1 MNNDYETKIEAR
13 RTRTR
18 RLRLAAAACLLA
30 VGCTA
35 NTASSLAGAPAIDA
49 PIAVTESTQGAAP
62 FTQTSYADTVARVTP
77 AVVTVNSERRVRASE
92 NSPLDDPRFREFFER
107 FGQGGA
113 VPQQPRRQSGVG
125 SGIVVTRD
133 GYILT
138 NNHVVE
144 DAERVRVTFTDNREF
159 DAKVV
164 GNDPLSD
171 LAVLKI
177 EADNLPVLP
186 LGDSER
192 VRVGDVVLAV
202 GNPLGVGQTVT
213 AGIVSAK
220 NRASGIGDGSYADFI
235 QTDAPINRGNSG
247 GALVNTNGELIGINS
262 QILSPS
268 GGSIGIG
275 FAIPTNMA
283 RNVMDQLIKGGKVR
297 RSLLG
302 VLPQPVTS
310 DIARSLNLPEVRGV
324 LVAEVTQG
332 SAAER
337 AGVRVGDVI
346 TKLNGEVVRDPNSFR
361 NRIAST
367 APDSEIT
374 LTISRDGRDQDVR
387 ARLIERT
394 DETAS
399 NGNRPGGG
407 GSVGREPRP
416 TPSGALG
423 IDVAPLTPEQFRARS
438 LNQNNAGGLLV
449 RAIDPEGPAGD
460 AGINEGDVILSANRQ
475 PVRTADDLRSAVER
489 AGGRPLLLLISR
501 RAQSAQDS
509 EASSGSTQFTTE
521 STRFVTVTPRTT
533 TK

>member
-1 MNNDYETKIEAR
+1 MNDISESQNELR
-13 RTRTR
+13 PVRVR

-35 NTASSLAGAPAIDA
+35 DTATFAGAPADDA
-49 PIAVTESTQGAAP
+49 QQQQQAAAPVAQGAAP

-77 AVVTVNSERRVRASE
+77 AVVTVSSERRVRASE
-92 NSPLDDPRFREFFER
+92 DSPLDDPRFREFFER
-107 FGQGGA
+107 FGQGGGGV

-159 DAKVV
+159 DAKVI
-164 GNDPLSD
+164 GKDPQSD

-192 VRVGDVVLAV
+192 MRVGDVVLAV

-220 NRASGIGDGSYADFI
+220 NRASSLGDGSFEDFI

-275 FAIPTNMA
+275 FAIPSNMA
-283 RNVMDQLIKGGKVR
+283 RGVMDQLIKSGKVR
-297 RSLLG
+297 RSILG
-302 VLPQPVTS
+302 VRPQPVTS
-310 DIARSLNLPEVRGV
+310 DVARSLNLSEVRGV
-324 LVAEVTQG
+324 LVNEVTAG
-332 SAAER
+332 SAADK

-346 TKLNGEVVRDPNSFR
+346 LKLNGELVRDPNGFR
-361 NRIAST
+361 NRVAST
-367 APDSEIT
+367 PPDSEVT
-374 LTISRDGRDQDVR
+374 LTVSRDGREQDLR
-387 ARLIERT
+387 ARLVERT
-394 DETAS
+394 EETAS
-399 NGNRPGGG
+399 NERVRPNSGT
-407 GSVGREPRP
+407 EARP

-423 IDVAPLTPEQFRARS
+423 IDVAPLTPEQIRTRN
-438 LNQNNAGGLLV
+438 LNQNTAGGLLV
-449 RAIDPEGPAGD
+449 RAVDPEGPAGD
-460 AGINEGDVILSANRQ
+460 AGINEGDVIVSANRQ
-475 PVRTADDLRSAVER
+475 PVRTADDLRTAVER
-489 AGGRPLLLLISR
+489 AGGRPLLLLVNR
-501 RAQSAQDS
+501 RASNAGA
-509 EASSGSTQFTTE
+509 EGGFSS
-521 STRFVTVTPRTT
+521 FVTVTPRVAA
-533 TK
+533 K

>member
-1 MNNDYETKIEAR
+1 MNNDYESKIETR
-13 RTRTR
+13 RARTR
-18 RLRLAAAACLLA
+18 RLRLAAAVCLLA

-35 NTASSLAGAPAIDA
+35 NTASSLANTPAIDA
-49 PIAVTESTQGAAP
+49 PVAVTESTQQGAAP

-92 NSPLDDPRFREFFER
+92 NSPLEDPRFREFFER
-107 FGQGGA
+107 FGQGGGIA
-113 VPQQPRRQSGVG
+113 PQQPRRQGGVG

-164 GNDPLSD
+164 GTDPLSD

-247 GALVNTNGELIGINS
+247 GALVNTSGELIGINS

-283 RNVMDQLIKGGKVR
+283 RNVMDQLIKTGKVR
-297 RSLLG
+297 RSRLG

-324 LVAEVTQG
+324 LVAEVTPG

-346 TKLNGEVVRDPNSFR
+346 TKLNGETVRDPNNFR

-367 APDSEIT
+367 APDSEVT

-387 ARLIERT
+387 ARLAELT
-394 DETAS
+394 AETAS
-399 NGNRPGGG
+399 NDNRPNGGG
-407 GSVGREPRP
+407 GGREARP

-423 IDVAPLTPEQFRARS
+423 IDVAPLTPEQIRTRS

-449 RAIDPEGPAGD
+449 RAVDPEGPAGD

-475 PVRTADDLRSAVER
+475 PVRTVDELRSAVER
-489 AGGRPLLLLISR
+489 AGNRPVLLLISR
-501 RAQSAQDS
+501 RGQGDQDG
-509 EASSGSTQFTTE
+509 EAGSG
-521 STRFVTVTPRTT
+521 STRFVTVTPRSTA
-533 TK
+533 K